1 MPLEIREVKTSS
13 DLKKF
18 ISFYTKLY
26 KNNAQVA
33 FPLHMD
39 ELKTLRHDK
48 NPAHQF
54 CKSNYWLAYQ
64 GNKIVGRIAAI
75 INSKEQEK
83 QGEKIGRFGWFDF
96 EDDLLISNKL
106 METALTWLKQ
116 NAVVKVHGPM
126 GFTDMDRQGLLL
138 KGFNRKGTMASI
150 YNYPYYELHLIKL
163 GFEKSTDWV
172 EYELR
177 TDEDIARKM
186 TLLAQRC
193 KDRNNL
199 TSLKPKSIRKVKE
212 MAPNIFKLINECY
225 KNLYGYIPLNRD
237 QMDYY
242 TKAYLSFV
250 NLNLISLVVD
260 EDEKLMGV
268 GISLPSFTKALQ
280 KAKGKLFPLGAIQML
295 KALKRNDRLD
305 LYLIAVDSKYQNK
318 GANAIIMSDIMNG
331 AVKLGINLA
340 ESNIELEDNKQVQSM
355 WRFIPHEQ
363 HKRRRCY
370 IKNLNHE

>member
-1 MPLEIREVKTSS
+1 MPLVIKEVKSNS
-13 DLKKF
+13 GLNKF
-18 ISFYTKLY
+18 IRFYTKLY
-26 KNNAQVA
+26 KDNDQVA

-54 CKSNYWLAYQ
+54 CKCKYWMAYR
-64 GNKIVGRIAAI
+64 GDKMVGRIAAI

-96 EDDLLISNKL
+96 EDDLSVSNKL
-106 METALTWLKQ
+106 METALIWLKQ
-116 NAVVKVHGPM
+116 NSVVKVHGPM

-138 KGFNRKGTMASI
+138 KGFQRKGTMATI
-150 YNYPYYELHLIKL
+150 YNYPYYEKHLLNL
-163 GFEKSTDWV
+163 GFEKSADWV

-177 TDEDIARKM
+177 TDEDIASKM
-186 TLLAQRC
+186 NNLAQRC

-199 TSLKPKSIRKVKE
+199 TSLKAKSIKRVKE
-212 MAPNIFKLINECY
+212 MAPDIFKLINESY
-225 KNLYGYIPLNRD
+225 KDLYGYIPLTSE

-242 TKAYLSFV
+242 TKSYLSFI

-260 EDEKLMGV
+260 EDEKLVGV
-268 GISLPSFTKALQ
+268 GISMPSFTQALQ
-280 KAKGKLFPLGAIQML
+280 KAKGKLFPMGAIHML

-305 LYLIAVDSKYQNK
+305 LYLITVDPQYQNK

-331 AVKLGINLA
+331 AAKLGINLA

-370 IKNLNHE
+370 IKNIDHE